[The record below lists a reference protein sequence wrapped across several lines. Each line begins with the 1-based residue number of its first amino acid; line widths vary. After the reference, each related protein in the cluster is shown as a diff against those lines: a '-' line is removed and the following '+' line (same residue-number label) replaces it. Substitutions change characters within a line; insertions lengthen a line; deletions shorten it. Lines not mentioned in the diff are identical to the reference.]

1 MCNNCSRGH
10 LLCTWPSGSL
20 GGLRRQN
27 SVDVVSDQGA
37 CPDVSTTYPSSDL
50 ASLEYDGD
58 GLSQSASADGA
69 DSHRND
75 GWSSRMH
82 LMSSVIP
89 ADSAPLF
96 EFLRIAFL
104 RSLVHPMTHE
114 ATVAFFS
121 QEILKLAFSTP
132 FLMDALLACCGAEF
146 PADDVRYRRL
156 AEIHYTKSIVGLRA
170 DLASDNPQAHSMVR
184 LKTVIVLCI
193 YEVGFFC

>member
-10 LLCTWPSGSL
+10 LLCTWPSESP

-37 CPDVSTTYPSSDL
+37 CPDVSSHSSTYPSSDL
-50 ASLEYDGD
+50 ASLEHDGD
-58 GLSQSASADGA
+58 GLSQSAPSANA
-69 DSHRND
+69 DCHRND
-75 GWSSRMH
+75 GWSSRMR

-121 QEILKLAFSTP
+121 QEILKVSFQHPFSNGCP
-132 FLMDALLACCGAEF
+132 PSLLWS
-146 PADDVRYRRL
+146 RISSR
-156 AEIHYTKSIVGLRA
+156 
-170 DLASDNPQAHSMVR
+170 
-184 LKTVIVLCI
+184 
-193 YEVGFFC
+193 